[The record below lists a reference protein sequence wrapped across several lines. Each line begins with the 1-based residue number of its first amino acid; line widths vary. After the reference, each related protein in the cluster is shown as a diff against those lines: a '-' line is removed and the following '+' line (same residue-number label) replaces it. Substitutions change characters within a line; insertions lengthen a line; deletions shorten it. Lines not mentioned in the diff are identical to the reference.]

1 MAAKVKVNVG
11 TPGFCVKKIREYLD
25 ASETD
30 PDLASKKIMAEKAL
44 ENLEAL
50 FGIPP
55 VIADEAELS
64 GCSGEMWVGN

>member
-11 TPGFCVKKIREYLD
+11 TPGFCVKKIREYMD
-25 ASETD
+25 ASTTD
-30 PDLASKKIMAEKAL
+30 PDLANKKKMAEKAL

-55 VIADEAELS
+55 VISEEATLN
-64 GCSGEMWVGN
+64 GCSNELWVG